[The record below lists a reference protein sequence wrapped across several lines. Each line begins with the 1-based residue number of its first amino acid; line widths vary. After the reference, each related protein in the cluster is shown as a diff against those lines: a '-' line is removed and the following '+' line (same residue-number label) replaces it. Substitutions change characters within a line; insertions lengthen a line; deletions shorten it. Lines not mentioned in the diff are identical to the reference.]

1 MAVEI
6 GGSIAFSFLEA
17 VLGKLASDETIEYFK
32 TKLNDK
38 MLYKLK
44 NALFS
49 INAVVDDAEQRQIQN
64 FRVKN
69 WLHSV
74 QDVVFDAEDVLE
86 RGLNFITYDA
96 NWKLNHST
104 SKVLNLFNTSLSSF
118 DKKIGEN
125 VQEILQKLSLLLTQK
140 DILHLNSNP
149 IERSIN
155 KSPSTFLPREP
166 FIYGRDVDI
175 SRIFNWLKRV
185 TKDKLSMFSLVGMG
199 YRQDCS
205 CAKFIQ

>member
-1 MAVEI
+1 
-6 GGSIAFSFLEA
+6 
-17 VLGKLASDETIEYFK
+17 
-32 TKLNDK
+32 
-38 MLYKLK
+38 
-44 NALFS
+44 
-49 INAVVDDAEQRQIQN
+49 
-64 FRVKN
+64 
-69 WLHSV
+69 
-74 QDVVFDAEDVLE
+74 
-86 RGLNFITYDA
+86 
-96 NWKLNHST
+96 
-104 SKVLNLFNTSLSSF
+104 LSSF

-149 IERSIN
+149 IERSIK

>member
-1 MAVEI
+1 M
-6 GGSIAFSFLEA
+6 
-17 VLGKLASDETIEYFK
+17 KPFK
-32 TKLNDK
+32 TKLNDE

-44 NALFS
+44 NTLSS

-69 WLHSV
+69 WLHRV

-86 RGLNFITYDA
+86 RIEFHYLRR
-96 NWKLNHST
+96 KLEAESQSST

-166 FIYGRDVDI
+166 LYGRDVDI
-175 SRIFNWLKRV
+175 SRIFDWLKRV
-185 TKDKLSMFSLVGMG
+185 TKDKLSMFSLVEWGIGKTALAQNLYNDPRIMRIFDLWLG
-199 YRQDCS
+199 FMSRMS
-205 CAKFIQ
+205 LIFVG